1 MPTWAI
7 IVMIA
12 VFVLTDA
19 VVVTAVL
26 KATIGGVFNK
36 LHADHPPTE
45 PAPDAVRKDLQSF
58 KSGLINLGWSVN
70 VTVDDRC
77 LHLEPAAVFRM
88 LGAKSSS
95 IPWDA
100 IEPKGKPGKRCRS
113 VRIGSVDL
121 MGPAWC
127 LRLAGE
133 A

>member
-12 VFVLTDA
+12 VFVVMDA
-19 VVVTAVL
+19 VVVIAVM
-26 KATIGGVFNK
+26 KATIGGLFNK
-36 LHADHPPTE
+36 LHAAHPPIE
-45 PAPDAVRKDLQSF
+45 PAPNAVRKDLQSF

-70 VTVDDRC
+70 VTVDDRR
-77 LHLEPAAVFRM
+77 LHLEPAAIFRM

-100 IEPKGKPGKRCRS
+100 IQPKGRPGERYRTVK
-113 VRIGSVDL
+113 VGSITL
-121 MGPAWC
+121 TGPAWC
-127 LRLAGE
+127 LSLAGD